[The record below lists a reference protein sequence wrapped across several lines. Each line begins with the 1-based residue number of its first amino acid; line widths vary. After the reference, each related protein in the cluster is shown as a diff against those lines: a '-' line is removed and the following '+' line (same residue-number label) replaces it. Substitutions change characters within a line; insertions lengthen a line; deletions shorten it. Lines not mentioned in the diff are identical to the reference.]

1 MQDKTKEIVF
11 IKLIQRQKLKIKKHI
26 NAVALPNL
34 EYLVFTRSSSP
45 TASKNESIH
54 PLVEP
59 AMKN

>member
-11 IKLIQRQKLKIKKHI
+11 IKLIQRQKLKIKHI
-26 NAVALPNL
+26 NAVALPSL